1 MLKDTTCCYVC
12 THIQVSH
19 ASMLHG
25 LTSDAMAYDTVGTFR
40 PSLDA
45 CVAAGCLWSDPAGC
59 TLTKCCHFTQ
69 TIIVSMP
76 AEYIQVKSRIW
87 YVLLPETQVL

>member
-12 THIQVSH
+12 THIRVSH

-25 LTSDAMAYDTVGTFR
+25 LTSDAMAYDAVGTFR

-45 CVAAGCLWSDPAGC
+45 CAAAGCLWSDPAGS
-59 TLTKCCHFTQ
+59 TLTKRRIHSHETRALSSSKMAQTGRQLISGRWKRVTQ
-69 TIIVSMP
+69 N
-76 AEYIQVKSRIW
+76 
-87 YVLLPETQVL
+87 

>member
-12 THIQVSH
+12 THIRVSH

-25 LTSDAMAYDTVGTFR
+25 LTSDAMAYDAVGTFR

-45 CVAAGCLWSDPAGC
+45 CVAPDCLWSDHAGG
-59 TLTKCCHFTQ
+59 TLAKCQNHSHETRPFSSPKSCSTAMTALLVRWKRVTQ
-69 TIIVSMP
+69 N
-76 AEYIQVKSRIW
+76 
-87 YVLLPETQVL
+87 